1 MYSVGSYARIYVVE
15 DLGHAVTMVEKAFSL
30 EVANLLL
37 PKSRT
42 LSEQLSAKTICSI
55 KVCPLTPSNVKA
67 DANAIDVVTGTVPIF
82 GSVECII

>member
-1 MYSVGSYARIYVVE
+1 VA
-15 DLGHAVTMVEKAFSL
+15 EKAISP
-30 EVANLLL
+30 EITNLLP